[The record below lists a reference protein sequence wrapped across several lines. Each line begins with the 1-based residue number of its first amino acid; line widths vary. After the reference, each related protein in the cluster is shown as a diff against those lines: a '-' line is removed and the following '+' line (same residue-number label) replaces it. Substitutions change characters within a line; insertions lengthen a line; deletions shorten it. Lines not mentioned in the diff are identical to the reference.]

1 MANGMVRF
9 SKGSLSSGVTDV
21 TGTAP
26 VESSGGATP
35 DISMLQ
41 ASESKDGYLSSQDW
55 NTFNNKSYAMSG
67 NILGAKISVGTA
79 YLGIG
84 ASQSFQIEN
93 LASVVVAVGTVT
105 YIYLRIMKSSMTGSM
120 VVTLMK
126 NGGATAMTFSIPVS
140 SPPAMYSTT
149 LNQVNVDTGDLL
161 SLKIVQTT
169 AQSCE
174 VFGFGFIIQ

>member
-1 MANGMVRF
+1 MGNGMVRF

-41 ASESKDGYLSSQDW
+41 ASTSKDGYLSSDDW
-55 NTFNNKSYAMSG
+55 NTFNDKSYAMSG
-67 NILGAKISVGTA
+67 NLLGTKISVGTVHI
-79 YLGIG
+79 GIG
-84 ASQSFQIEN
+84 ATQAFAIEN
-93 LASVVVAVGTVT
+93 QVSVVVAGGTVT
-105 YIYLRIMKSSMTGSM
+105 YIYLRIMKGAMTGSM

-126 NGGATAMTFSIPVS
+126 NGVATAMTFSIPVS
-140 SPPAMYSTT
+140 SPAGMYSTAA
-149 LNQVNVDTGDLL
+149 NQVNVLTGDLL
-161 SLKIVQTT
+161 SFKIVQTT